1 MTCAAFEAALKDT
14 NSDASNIRLHELI
27 TAGDYSGTGLP
38 YVAEEYLH
46 AFCNSTSDY
55 VRRRW
60 IGIALARMLGV
71 SPEVAEHLQVEKR
84 RLQALGEILVSPSGR
99 EETKI
104 IAGVIMRQAL
114 EDGIEFASFWASD
127 KVRNSA
133 PNFPKESGPHW
144 IKQFQ
149 GFLDDLSALALAN
162 PTTDA
167 SILYPVSVLA
177 SDSFRW
183 ASSSDGVPIAIVQEG
198 SLTVLLSEDF
208 EHDIQVL
215 DVPLAHIESMKTRP
229 SASLYDSQSRQTEH
243 EPWDLILALKHAHWT
258 YRLNTSTRAAT
269 EITILFMRPQD
280 AQECESA
287 IKELRQV
294 NKTSIQPSKPH
305 PRMSRSP
312 VIDVSSSPPPVSNEP
327 AMQDQQAQVVE
338 AAKPSTTHQGQRS
351 VHHSSPKVHIESSS
365 DQLGHS
371 PNDKA
376 HAPHQAPD
384 DAPAAG
390 SRSQARLAPDL
401 AQPQGKQQPTVP
413 VPGRDE
419 FKMTQKANRGDEAH
433 RERNSSTL
441 QDSDHTE
448 GRRKKKRAKQA
459 QSQTHGTPSTAMTTR
474 SSVHSTQP
482 SKPAEAANST
492 TSPTESPAPE
502 RTLSKRETYSKGKL
516 PKVSKAAKQRAS
528 QQVHK
533 RSDIF
538 DLPEADRSKTSTK
551 WRPTSELVSEADSV
565 APAHTRESRV
575 ATRVSPSISQGRKT
589 RSKKKAEDDDEFLPV
604 TAKAAKKAGT
614 KRKPVPNSTV
624 PGNPPK
630 KKAKTER
637 DGTAE
642 DVSTS
647 RATSSNKTEARRV
660 EDAVA
665 EESKE
670 RPTSRGSKSKASENP
685 PSSIAA
691 SRTSLIGGLLGLQRQ
706 AQPSKAAFKKPALPS
721 RALHRPSTPTRRQ
734 LQPAMPVRGPRTPTP
749 RRKAL
754 DAPVPLISSSPPLY
768 PVAEEGF
775 ASAQH
780 GTAEQ
785 EALSSNS
792 KPTPASPHAESTAIS
807 GHADRDDV
815 DLEKQKGDLQVER
828 SDPFKQRPVHHAATS
843 FTRRLTGDDLSEK
856 PAEIDDLFSSDT
868 EELLVKAASQP
879 LPRSKR
885 DHGRKLSVTQV
896 SKSVSQPLAETS
908 TLKIVGRAEARR
920 VEVSRPTDQQ
930 DGEQLGRASHTTER
944 KSAVELRRDDIG
956 LSKEPTV
963 GSGYEVDLEHT
974 ATEAAKM
981 APMQINEKP
990 DTPVDDSILAAPP
1003 QHIDDTQVEDATD
1016 AQNHFNADGDT
1027 TLVDE
1032 DLEDQLPTHQ
1042 KISTPTHFR
1051 STPPGSGSPSSH
1063 SSTSAEAEPPSP
1075 PPIPTADAEEMEWEG
1090 SLQPHQR
1097 ALHDLLIRVSKRVT
1111 RHVVDNETAVT
1122 DIAEVY
1128 ANDGEHLLNSLL
1140 ERHNGAYEGMWEDME
1155 TKKARL
1161 RREMEVSV
1169 RALDKER
1176 KRVIA
1181 LT

>member
-338 AAKPSTTHQGQRS
+338 AAKPSTTRQGQRS

-365 DQLGHS
+365 DQLGHR

-376 HAPHQAPD
+376 HSPHQAPD

-390 SRSQARLAPDL
+390 SRSQSRLAPDL
-401 AQPQGKQQPTVP
+401 AQPQEKQQPTVS

-419 FKMTQKANRGDEAH
+419 FKMTQKANLGDE
-433 RERNSSTL
+433 N
-441 QDSDHTE
+441 HTE
-448 GRRKKKRAKQA
+448 GRRTKRRAKGA
-459 QSQTHGTPSTAMTTR
+459 QSQTHGTPSMAMTTR
-474 SSVHSTQP
+474 SSGHSTQP

-502 RTLSKRETYSKGKL
+502 RTLSERETYGKGKL

-538 DLPEADRSKTSTK
+538 DLPTADRSKTSTK
-551 WRPTSELVSEADSV
+551 RRATSEPVSEADSV
-565 APAHTRESRV
+565 APAQTRGSRV
-575 ATRVSPSISQGRKT
+575 TTRISPSTSQGRKT
-589 RSKKKAEDDDEFLPV
+589 RSKRKAEEDDEFLPV
-604 TAKAAKKAGT
+604 TAKAAKKAVT
-614 KRKPVPNSTV
+614 KRKVGPNSTV
-624 PGNPPK
+624 PSKPPK

-637 DGTAE
+637 DGIAE
-642 DVSTS
+642 HVSTS

-670 RPTSRGSKSKASENP
+670 RPTSRGPKSKASENP

-706 AQPSKAAFKKPALPS
+706 AQTSKAAFKKPALPS
-721 RALHRPSTPTRRQ
+721 RALHPPPTSTQRQ
-734 LQPAMPVRGPRTPTP
+734 LQSAMPVRGPRTPTP
-749 RRKAL
+749 QRKAL
-754 DAPVPLISSSPPLY
+754 DAPVPLIPSSPPLLS
-768 PVAEEGF
+768 VAEEGF

-780 GTAEQ
+780 GTAEK

-815 DLEKQKGDLQVER
+815 DLEKRKGDLQVER
-828 SDPFKQRPVHHAATS
+828 SDPFKQRPVHHAATL

-879 LPRSKR
+879 LPRFRR
-885 DHGRKLSVTQV
+885 DHGRKLSVTQL
-896 SKSVSQPLAETS
+896 SKSVSQPLAEAS
-908 TLKIVGRAEARR
+908 TRKIVGRAEARR
-920 VEVSRPTDQQ
+920 VEVSRPTGQQ
-930 DGEQLGRASHTTER
+930 DGEQLGLASHTTEH
-944 KSAVELRRDDIG
+944 KSTVEPRRNDNG

-963 GSGYEVDLEHT
+963 GSGHNVDLEPT

-1003 QHIDDTQVEDATD
+1003 QDIDDTQVEHATD
-1016 AQNHFNADGDT
+1016 AQDHFNADGDT

-1032 DLEDQLPTHQ
+1032 DSEDQLPTHQ

-1063 SSTSAEAEPPSP
+1063 SSTSAEADPPST
-1075 PPIPTADAEEMEWEG
+1075 PPIPPADAEEMEWEA

-1097 ALHDLLIRVSKRVT
+1097 ALHDLLIRLSKRVT

-1140 ERHNGAYEGMWEDME
+1140 ERHNGAYEGMWDDME